1 MIVNCYIKI
10 KSLLMSPIV
19 DTLYTIT
26 VYICYIYIERENFTI
41 YTLIH
46 YPHFKLDLFE
56 NYL

>member
-1 MIVNCYIKI
+1 
-10 KSLLMSPIV
+10 MSPIV

-26 VYICYIYIERENFTI
+26 IYICRVYIERENFTI

-46 YPHFKLDLFE
+46 YPHFKQDLFE